1 MKRLS
6 LPLPGP
12 NSAWGWWIYLAVG
25 WMGGICCFHTGPVKS
40 ARPRGN
46 AGNALILASGPRG
59 YSLNPPWPELLSGDE
74 KALNRFLRKE
84 SDTAAT
90 VRFVFVWWG
99 FNSDHSFSSFF
110 FFFCKKFLS
119 MRTFETE
126 SMYGLTAPQ
135 LAPHLWDCSL
145 FTLGRPSR
153 MGYLLCHDILPRYK
167 WSQEDESLCFLFSAT
182 MRVTLCFCV
191 KYLDNFRIDCHDV
204 WSP

>member
-1 MKRLS
+1 MKYETSVTAAARTKLRLRLMDLS
-6 LPLPGP
+6 SCGLD
-12 NSAWGWWIYLAVG
+12 
-25 WMGGICCFHTGPVKS
+25 GGNMLFSHRPVKS

-110 FFFCKKFLS
+110 FFLLQKVFEHENFLNWEYVS
-119 MRTFETE
+119 P
-126 SMYGLTAPQ
+126 YGSSARAPFVGLLSFHVGQ
-135 LAPHLWDCSL
+135 AVQDGIS
-145 FTLGRPSR
+145 TLPW
-153 MGYLLCHDILPRYK
+153 H
-167 WSQEDESLCFLFSAT
+167 SAQ
-182 MRVTLCFCV
+182 
-191 KYLDNFRIDCHDV
+191 I
-204 WSP
+204 

>member
-84 SDTAAT
+84 SDKAAT

-110 FFFCKKFLS
+110 FFLLQKVFEHENFWNWEYVWPYGSSARAPFVGLLS
-119 MRTFETE
+119 FHVGQAVQDGI
-126 SMYGLTAPQ
+126 S
-135 LAPHLWDCSL
+135 
-145 FTLGRPSR
+145 TLPW
-153 MGYLLCHDILPRYK
+153 H
-167 WSQEDESLCFLFSAT
+167 SAQ
-182 MRVTLCFCV
+182 
-191 KYLDNFRIDCHDV
+191 I
-204 WSP
+204 